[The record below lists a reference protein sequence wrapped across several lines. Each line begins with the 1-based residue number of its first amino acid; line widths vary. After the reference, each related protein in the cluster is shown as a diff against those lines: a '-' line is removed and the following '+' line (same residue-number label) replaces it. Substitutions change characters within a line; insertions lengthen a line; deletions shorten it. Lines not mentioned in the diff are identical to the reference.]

1 VFQVLQQQF
10 ASGGGNTSEI
20 QSFIFQGENP
30 RSGLN
35 LLCLAMALLKAL
47 FYVQG
52 FSPG

>member
-1 VFQVLQQQF
+1 MVK
-10 ASGGGNTSEI
+10 SEAENDMEAK
-20 QSFIFQGENP
+20 FLRTTLQGENP